1 MKHGSELFKRWM
13 DRQGLSQRQTAEL
26 LEWDETF
33 ISKLIRQHRN
43 PGLTNALK
51 IKRLTDIPVE
61 AWTAEADTRQ
71 DESSHVVAATGR
83 KRK

>member
-1 MKHGSELFKRWM
+1 MKHGSELFRRWM
-13 DRQGLSQRQTAEL
+13 ERQGLSQRKTAEL

-51 IKRLTDIPVE
+51 IKHLTDIPVE
-61 AWTAEADTRQ
+61 AWTVTSDSEQ
-71 DESSHVVAATGR
+71 DESSHAVVAGSR